1 MPNVNPVTL
10 HSKNERTRTA
20 NTLYKAKLQAVAMQL
35 AALRIRNF
43 LGDCSF
49 ELL

>member
-10 HSKNERTRTA
+10 HSKNERTRKA
-20 NTLYKAKLQAVAMQL
+20 NTLHKANLQAAAMQL